1 MYNFI
6 CDNYLEN
13 IEMTEYKDSYNE
25 LKKNI
30 NSENSKIIS
39 FLFFGILLGRLFE
52 KYRKLKKSIFKKR
65 F

>member
-1 MYNFI
+1 
-6 CDNYLEN
+6 
-13 IEMTEYKDSYNE
+13 MTEYKDSYNE

-30 NSENSKIIS
+30 NSDNSKIIS

-52 KYRKLKKSIFKKR
+52 KYLKLKKSIFKKR